1 MIREMERKIEGQ
13 KQNQKGGN
21 GMKNLVVYE
30 HDCMKSASYHLRKY
44 KHWAKLLTA
53 VDTTKSNGFAFIGE
67 WLSVTSQNQVIEG
80 SLVVEYCG
88 YDGNREFKLYRVTQ
102 SGKVEIVASSR
113 QTIVEFIRKAAEE
126 LKKSQKTE
134 EKEEKEEIEAVEKK
148 EQNQKEEKKMAEE
161 RKRLVEYVEGEI
173 MDRGFNEDG
182 DILVNLSDM
191 TKLSDEEI
199 IEVVESL
206 GLLCETCEEDGNF
219 RISMPE
225 QYIIPHNNYM
235 DMYFDKQGR
244 MTDSEMAE
252 LLYDYINYKGFDKYG
267 EVVLNTEFWSS
278 VSSSQIERVAGHMGY
293 ECEFL
298 GDAIFIL
305 RKVNNN

>member
-1 MIREMERKIEGQ
+1 MIRELE
-13 KQNQKGGN
+13 
-21 GMKNLVVYE
+21 NL
-30 HDCMKSASYHLRKY
+30 K
-44 KHWAKLLTA
+44 
-53 VDTTKSNGFAFIGE
+53 
-67 WLSVTSQNQVIEG
+67 
-80 SLVVEYCG
+80 
-88 YDGNREFKLYRVTQ
+88 RESFENY
-102 SGKVEIVASSR
+102 
-113 QTIVEFIRKAAEE
+113 
-126 LKKSQKTE
+126 
-134 EKEEKEEIEAVEKK
+134 KK
-148 EQNQKEEKKMAEE
+148 EEEKKMAEE

-278 VSSSQIERVAGHMGY
+278 VLSSQIERVAGHMGY